1 MRYVEAGG
9 EKISVIGLG
18 CWQFG
23 SWDWGYGD
31 EYAQSTA
38 IEITNRALDLGV
50 NLVDTAEIYG
60 FGHSEKIVGR
70 AIADRRDDVFL
81 ATKILPL
88 LPIAPIVE
96 QRAKSS
102 IMRMRVDKID
112 LYQIHWPNPLVGDGT
127 AMTGMRRLI
136 DSGLV
141 RHAGVSNYPL
151 SRWMSADRALG
162 LPVLTNQVRMSL
174 VDRRPLID
182 LVPFARSEGRV
193 VIAYSPLAQGLLGG
207 RYDADNLPTG
217 TARRSNPLFLPENLE
232 RAEPL
237 IGALRDVAATHQC
250 TPAQIALAWVIRN
263 PNVVAIPGA
272 SSIEQVEANVA
283 AAEIELSDSEAA
295 QLDGAADA
303 FEPIRGAAALREMAE
318 NVVSGLRERLGH
330 RQQGTLQ

>member
-9 EKISVIGLG
+9 DKMSVIGLG

-31 EYAQSTA
+31 TYAQSTS
-38 IEITNRALDLGV
+38 IEIMHRALDLGV
-50 NLVDTAEIYG
+50 NLVDTAELYG
-60 FGHSEKIVGR
+60 FGRSEKIVGR

-81 ATKILPL
+81 ATKIVPL

-102 IMRMRVDKID
+102 ITRMRVDKID
-112 LYQIHWPNPLVGDGT
+112 LYQIHWPNPLVSDGT

-162 LPVLTNQVRMSL
+162 LPVLSNQVRMSL
-174 VDRRPLID
+174 VDRRPLVD
-182 LVPFARSEGRV
+182 LVPFAKSEGRI

-207 RYDADNLPTG
+207 RYDAHNLPSG

-232 RAEPL
+232 RATSL
-237 IGALRDVAATHQC
+237 IDAIREIAASHQC
-250 TPAQIALAWVIRN
+250 TPAQIALAWVIRH

-272 SSIEQVEANVA
+272 SSVEQVEANVA
-283 AAEIELSDSEAA
+283 AAEIDLTDSESS
-295 QLDGAADA
+295 QLEEAADA
-303 FEPIRGAAALREMAE
+303 FEPIRGAAAFREMAE
-318 NVVSGLRERLGH
+318 QAVSGLRGRLGL
-330 RQQGTLQ
+330 R